1 MTNLV
6 DKAAHTSTTQNVVF
20 QTLATASGKLV
31 GVVTL
36 NVEKALNALD
46 LDMVRAMTVQ
56 LNLWKKDPLIAC
68 VVLDGSGEK
77 AFCAGGDVRALYH
90 ASVAAKGQVTEVA
103 KVFFEEEYRLD

>member
-6 DKAAHTSTTQNVVF
+6 DKAAHTSTTPNVVF

-56 LNLWKKDPLIAC
+56 LNLWKKI
-68 VVLDGSGEK
+68 
-77 AFCAGGDVRALYH
+77 R
-90 ASVAAKGQVTEVA
+90 
-103 KVFFEEEYRLD
+103 